1 MKNEVPCQQNQLERP
16 VYPALGGML
25 FITVFVVL
33 FSTASSV
40 LGSADQMLSRL

>member
-1 MKNEVPCQQNQLERP
+1 MKYLVNKTNWKDLFN
-16 VYPALGGML
+16 PALGGML